1 MFRTILS
8 AALLVSFT
16 DAKNSLKTELEKVE
30 QIKEMNHGFGA
41 GLGHGDQLGKALSQ
55 GGTT

>member
-1 MFRTILS
+1 MFRALLS
-8 AALLVSFT
+8 AALLTYFT

-30 QIKEMNHGFGA
+30 KIKEMNHGFGA
-41 GLGHGDQLGKALSQ
+41 GLGHGDQLGNALSH

>member
-8 AALLVSFT
+8 TALLASFI

-30 QIKEMNHGFGA
+30 KIKEMNHGFGA